1 MRLLLEVSPDREGEV
16 PWVALAGPGQE
27 TAVDAPGQQEL
38 LSLNSGD
45 VRVEPPK
52 KKIQQNKHRQTH
64 DINLRIESFCHNFP
78 TKMSLNS
85 PE

>member
-1 MRLLLEVSPDREGEV
+1 MRWFWEVSPDRQGEV

-38 LSLNSGD
+38 LCLNSGD

-52 KKIQQNKHRQTH
+52 RKTDTRYKLKV
-64 DINLRIESFCHNFP
+64 RIR
-78 TKMSLNS
+78 
-85 PE
+85 